1 MLLDFNSMQEI
12 TCPGMNDGTG
22 TMSSRMYVDNENRMI
37 YCRIH
42 PGSSIGMHTQRGSS
56 DINYVIS
63 GHGKAICNGE
73 EEELTPGTCHYCRNG
88 QDHSIINDGA
98 EDLVI
103 FTVVPKTAEV

>member
-22 TMSSRMYVDNENRMI
+22 TMSSRMYVDAENRMV

-42 PGSSIGMHTQRGSS
+42 PGSSIGMHTHNGSA

-63 GHGKAICNGE
+63 GHGRAICDGE
-73 EEELTPGTCHYCRNG
+73 EEMLVPGTCHYCRNG
-88 QDHSIINDGA
+88 QAHSIINDGN
-98 EDLVI
+98 EDLII
-103 FTVVPKTAEV
+103 FTVVPKAAEV

>member
-22 TMSSRMYVDNENRMI
+22 TMSSRMYVDAENRMV

-42 PGSSIGMHTQRGSS
+42 PGSSIGVHTHNGSA

-63 GHGKAICNGE
+63 GHGRAICGGE
-73 EEELTPGTCHYCRNG
+73 EEMLIPGRCHYCRNG
-88 QDHSIINDGA
+88 QAHSIINDGD
-98 EDLVI
+98 EDLII